1 MFSTK
6 QAPQKKM
13 ETKDN
18 TAVLDPEPQV
28 APSMRCQIKPD
39 PEPQVAQQI
48 PPATSE
54 VTQQVPTNCPVPES
68 QVSQQIPIACPGPGS
83 QVTSSM
89 HHPNPSICRPIPS
102 RSSSVQAFQQI
113 LAQQNE
119 TEYVNVS
126 SGDED
131 DNS

>member
-1 MFSTK
+1 MKTK
-6 QAPQKKM
+6 A
-13 ETKDN
+13 N
-18 TAVLDPEPQV
+18 TAVLDQEPQV

-54 VTQQVPTNCPVPES
+54 VAQQVPTNCPAPES
-68 QVSQQIPIACPGPGS
+68 QVSQQIPIACPDPGS

-89 HHPNPSICRPIPS
+89 HHPNPPICRPAPT
-102 RSSSVQAFQQI
+102 RSSLVQAFRRI

-131 DNS
+131 EEY